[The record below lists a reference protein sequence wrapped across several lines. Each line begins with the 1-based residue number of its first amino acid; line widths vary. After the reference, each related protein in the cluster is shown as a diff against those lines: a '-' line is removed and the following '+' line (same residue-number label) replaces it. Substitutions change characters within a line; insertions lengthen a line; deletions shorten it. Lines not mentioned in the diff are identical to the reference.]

1 MKKKRKKAAEQLSA
15 SQSDRMT
22 LAFFGYSWNAEHR
35 LDAYMEETVQSLL
48 QAGVNVD
55 FYFGNQL
62 SKEFGI
68 YGVADVLDLAS
79 MEQFFKSKNYP
90 AAISFNNSM
99 LIPQVLGA
107 IRGTVATV
115 IVDDLSHVFDNSRT
129 GPYGVFRQDIE
140 IVAMSSALERQLLA
154 NVEGV
159 ADRLHFM
166 LPATHLERP
175 PVLPGQAAEY
185 PISWV
190 ASLVGD
196 EKLQLYL
203 NAVAEHPS
211 YYALTERCLNRLAR
225 DGHLRS
231 IEEEDGADFAL
242 IKTIPWSFEYFT
254 AQLLNVL
261 TNRSR
266 VELVRRLAP
275 HGLALWGNAGWR
287 NLLTHDAA
295 VFSALQPQAI
305 TLHADLRRVYNAS
318 KISINMPQAHVAND
332 AVQYRVIDVMASNA
346 LMITQYN
353 KNSDLYRVFG
363 ADCPIPTYD
372 NLATLE
378 RLCVHYLNH
387 ETERRALVERCHR
400 LVAEGFSFR
409 ERAAKLLDIVGLQS
423 RAGAAPGRLN
433 RIDLRKFL
441 TPAEAAR
448 LREATQ
454 QRLA

>member
-1 MKKKRKKAAEQLSA
+1 MKKNKKKAVGQLNA
-15 SQSDRMT
+15 RADDGMT

-68 YGVADVLDLAS
+68 YGVADVIDLAS
-79 MEQFFKSKNYP
+79 LEYFLKSKNYQ

-99 LIPQVLGA
+99 LIPEVVSHIKGK
-107 IRGTVATV
+107 IATV
-115 IVDDLSHVFDNSRT
+115 IVDDLLHVFDNNRN

-140 IVAMSSALERQLLA
+140 IVAMSSALERQLLT

-166 LPATHLERP
+166 LPATRLDRP
-175 PVLPGQAAEY
+175 PVVQGQAEAY

-190 ASLVGD
+190 ASLVG
-196 EKLQLYL
+196 EETIQLYL
-203 NAVAEHPS
+203 RTVAEHPA
-211 YYALTERCLNRLAR
+211 YYAMTGRCLSRLAR

-231 IEEEDGADFAL
+231 IQEENGADFAL

-261 TNRSR
+261 TNRRR
-266 VELVRRLAP
+266 VEVVHRLAP

-287 NLLTHDAA
+287 NLLTYDAA
-295 VFSALQPQAI
+295 VFTALQPEALTQ
-305 TLHADLRRVYNAS
+305 HADLRRVYNAS

-346 LMITQYN
+346 LMITQYS

-363 ADCPIPTYD
+363 DDCPIPTYD
-372 NLATLE
+372 TIETLE
-378 RLCVHYLNH
+378 RLCVHYLNN
-387 ETERRALVERCHR
+387 ETERRALVERCQK

-409 ERAAKLLDIVGLQS
+409 ERAAKLLDIVGLES
-423 RAGAAPGRLN
+423 RAGSPPGRLKK
-433 RIDLRKFL
+433 IDLRSFL
-441 TPAEAAR
+441 TPEEVARQRAAHQK
-448 LREATQ
+448 AS
-454 QRLA
+454 A